1 MMNHEFPS
9 PLHDRPRR
17 REPAFAFHSRIAS
30 AGGVS
35 AVDFGED
42 VDLPFAQI
50 VRGVPDALRQLEQL
64 SGNDLGALS
73 SWTTVAA
80 EGHRRSINGHQFP
93 VRPLLTSAVRGCPAC
108 LREDIEGSSLSPHQA
123 MTFQA
128 HWLIHHVSLCLKHE
142 CSLVPLWK
150 DTAPTLRY
158 DTAMQF
164 RKIADQI
171 VSGEMDGKAR
181 APTEFEIW
189 FDQRLAGE
197 PHEETWLDAHPL
209 HAASVFCRLL
219 GYALLPLHDLRPQ
232 HITPAWGHLT
242 YDAGFAVASQG
253 EAEILSHLKQLNARA
268 EPRLG
273 PKAVF
278 PVLYDHLSREHQNDP
293 DFKPYRDL
301 MARHLMDSWPLGPG
315 DDLLGEPVEYRHL
328 HSVRTA
334 SEATGIDIR
343 RLRKMLESADLI
355 DPNLPDNW
363 AVFDAEAGKALLGTM
378 VTYTSAKEFAEM
390 HGISRSQFDL
400 LVDDGILRPALTD
413 AQSKHIWDPRDG
425 RGFIDGL
432 LTGAETIQQAQH
444 GWETIAK
451 ASQRLKIRP
460 ADIIRAIREGRIQRV
475 ARNVQFHGYGSV
487 HVYHEEVAQVLGSDE
502 PAALSLELFTK
513 SVGLA
518 QPVFI
523 NRLVKDGH
531 VPSTEMR
538 NPRTKAMQRYITEK
552 DAAVFHARFV
562 TLRTLA
568 KAHGVTWQSLAPK
581 LRNAGVLPFSPDG
594 IDYGYL
600 YLKSEVESALGI

>member
-1 MMNHEFPS
+1 MRNHEYPS
-9 PLHDRPRR
+9 PLHDTPRL
-17 REPAFAFHSRIAS
+17 REPAFAFHSRLAA

-35 AVDFGED
+35 AVDFGQD
-42 VDLPFAQI
+42 VDLPFAQ
-50 VRGVPDALRQLEQL
+50 VVKGVPDALTQLEQL
-64 SGNDLGALS
+64 SGNGQGALS
-73 SWTTVAA
+73 SWTPVAIA
-80 EGHRRSINGHQFP
+80 GRRRSINGHQFP
-93 VRPLLTSAVRGCPAC
+93 VRPLLTSEVRGCPAC
-108 LREDIEGSSLSPHQA
+108 LREDIEGSSLSRHQA

-128 HWLIHHVSLCLKHE
+128 HWLIHHVSLCLKHQ
-142 CSLVPLWK
+142 CGLVPLWK

-164 RKIADQI
+164 REIADQI
-171 VSGEMDGKAR
+171 VSGEMDGGAR

-219 GYALLPLHDLRPQ
+219 GYALLSLHDLKPRDV
-232 HITPAWGHLT
+232 TPKWEHLT
-242 YDAGFAVASQG
+242 YDAGFAVASRG
-253 EAEILSHLKQLNARA
+253 EAEILAHLKQLNALA

-278 PVLYDHLSREHQNDP
+278 PMLYDRLSREHRDDP
-293 DFKPYRDL
+293 DFSPYRDL
-301 MARHLMDSWPLGPG
+301 MSRHLMDSWPLGPG
-315 DDLLGEPVEYRHL
+315 DDLLGEPVGIRRL

-334 SEATGIDIR
+334 SEETGIDMR
-343 RLRKMLESADLI
+343 RLRKMLQAANMI
-355 DPNLPDNW
+355 DPDLPDTW
-363 AVFDAEAGKALLGTM
+363 ATFDAEEAEDLLTSL
-378 VTYTSAKEFAEM
+378 VSFVSAKEFAEM

-400 LVDDGILRPALTD
+400 LVEDGLLKPALTD

-432 LTGAETIQQAQH
+432 LTGAEIIQQAQH
-444 GWETIAK
+444 GWTTVAK
-451 ASQRLKIRP
+451 SAQRLKLRP
-460 ADIIRAIREGRIQRV
+460 AEIIQAIREGRVQRV
-475 ARNVQFHGYGSV
+475 ARNVQFHGYGSI
-487 HVYHEEVAQVLGSDE
+487 HVYHQEVAQMLASDE

-518 QPVFI
+518 RPVYL

-531 VPSTEMR
+531 VPSTKMR

-552 DAAVFHARFV
+552 DAAVFHTRFV

-568 KAHGVTWQSLAPK
+568 KAKGVTWQSLAPK
-581 LRNAGVLPFSPDG
+581 LRDAGVLPFSPEG
-594 IDYGYL
+594 VDYGYL
-600 YLKSEVESALGI
+600 YLKSEVERALSI